1 MVTIWIG
8 SGGHQFTQVQ
18 LGLLEKDENK
28 SEEMLQILQHCHAEY
43 VPLDPESSILHK
55 INLGGDHLTVE
66 RATSAVNAVADSD
79 EAHERLEG
87 IILKHEEFHCEM
99 NFLQMVFDY
108 LYKENSAGDLGTL
121 YQLKARLNRK
131 DVHAKIS
138 KSYHGTESFFSTV
151 VDSYV
156 VYAAMEFFGM
166 ASPHA
171 TPTLNV
177 VQSKDS
183 CTLKE
188 KVGELV
194 NTYVLFEAEL
204 DESTTIHEEIREAE
218 ACHGNYAC
226 RFPSCNKVYIH
237 EKRRNNHEVSAHG
250 LAIPREREER
260 SPPNPNDGDG
270 VFNYSHNILKTGLL
284 LRDFQDAVKEGDGSR
299 LERLW
304 KFMML
309 LFKVTGKTKY
319 ALAAIRLHA
328 QLNAIL
334 SPSEAHSLRWNRTIN
349 LKGGTGRNVAID
361 QVQEH
366 NIKETKELMAGHGP
380 NLTFPSAQTYSR
392 ASDGVDDVMKNFD
405 KENKVR
411 KESGKHQRRKDVDIL
426 TVVKILQEIQAL
438 KEIPGRTHA
447 GIGTIPKDPISLLS
461 FSDLNAWITKHKRN
475 WSRL

>member
-1 MVTIWIG
+1 
-8 SGGHQFTQVQ
+8 
-18 LGLLEKDENK
+18 
-28 SEEMLQILQHCHAEY
+28 
-43 VPLDPESSILHK
+43 
-55 INLGGDHLTVE
+55 
-66 RATSAVNAVADSD
+66 
-79 EAHERLEG
+79 
-87 IILKHEEFHCEM
+87 
-99 NFLQMVFDY
+99 MVFDY

-131 DVHAKIS
+131 DVHAKVN
-138 KSYHGTESFFSTV
+138 KSYHGAESFFSTV

-171 TPTLNV
+171 APTLNKIR
-177 VQSKDS
+177 SNDACK
-183 CTLKE
+183 LKE

-194 NTYVLFEAEL
+194 NAYVLFKAEL
-204 DESTTIHEEIREAE
+204 DESTTIYEEICEAE
-218 ACHGNYAC
+218 TCQENYVC
-226 RFPSCNKVYIH
+226 RFPSCNKIYVH

-250 LAIPREREER
+250 LTIPRERGER
-260 SPPNPNDGDG
+260 SPPNPKDGDG

-328 QLNAIL
+328 QLNSLL
-334 SPSEAHSLRWNRTIN
+334 SPREAHSLRWNRTIN
-349 LKGGTGRNVAID
+349 LKGGIGRNIAID

-366 NIKETKELMAGHGP
+366 RIKETKELMAGHGP
-380 NLTFPSAQTYSR
+380 NLTFSSAQIYSR
-392 ASDGVDDVMKNFD
+392 ASDGVDEVMKNFD
-405 KENKVR
+405 KENKVH
-411 KESGKHQRRKDVDIL
+411 KESGKHQRRKDSDIL
-426 TVVKILQEIQAL
+426 TVVKILQEIKAL

-447 GIGTIPKDPISLLS
+447 GIGTIPKDPISLLN

-475 WSRL
+475 WSQL

>member
-1 MVTIWIG
+1 
-8 SGGHQFTQVQ
+8 
-18 LGLLEKDENK
+18 
-28 SEEMLQILQHCHAEY
+28 
-43 VPLDPESSILHK
+43 
-55 INLGGDHLTVE
+55 
-66 RATSAVNAVADSD
+66 
-79 EAHERLEG
+79 
-87 IILKHEEFHCEM
+87 
-99 NFLQMVFDY
+99 MVFDY

-131 DVHAKIS
+131 DVHAKVN

-171 TPTLNV
+171 APTLNM
-177 VQSKDS
+177 VQTNESH
-183 CTLKE
+183 TLKE

-194 NTYVLFEAEL
+194 NTYVLFEAEF
-204 DESTTIHEEIREAE
+204 DESTALHGEIHEACQEASE
-218 ACHGNYAC
+218 ENYVC
-226 RFPSCNKVYIH
+226 RFPSCNKIYVH
-237 EKRRNNHEVSAHG
+237 EKRRNNHEVSTHR
-250 LAIPREREER
+250 LTIPREREDR

-284 LRDFQDAVKEGDGSR
+284 LRDFQDAVKEGDGNR

-304 KFMML
+304 KFLML

-334 SPSEAHSLRWNRTIN
+334 SPREAHSLRWNRTIN
-349 LKGGTGRNVAID
+349 LKGGIGRNVAID

-366 NIKETKELMAGHGP
+366 KIKETKELMSGHGP
-380 NLTFPSAQTYSR
+380 NLTFPSAQIYSR
-392 ASDGVDDVMKNFD
+392 ASDGVGDVMKNFD
-405 KENKVR
+405 KESKVR
-411 KESGKHQRRKDVDIL
+411 KESGKHQRRQDADIL
-426 TVVKILQEIQAL
+426 TVVKILQENKAL
-438 KEIPGRTHA
+438 KEIPGRTHV
-447 GIGTIPKDPISLLS
+447 GIGTIPKDPISLLN
-461 FSDLNAWITKHKRN
+461 FSDLNAWINKHKRN